1 MRSQLLGGNL
11 SMIRR
16 QSNAQGFVLIAALL
30 LLFLLSG
37 VAVGVMMMTNSELSI
52 GGNDKESQIAFY
64 GAESGMEK
72 LTSDLAS
79 LYAAKQSPSAADIQ
93 ALTYATNTPNSAM
106 VGSMTYAESINFPV
120 DGLGNPAKPTS
131 EIISSGPNQ
140 GLTALILPMTLSV
153 NSLRP
158 SNASANITRNVEV
171 ALIPVFQFGVFSS
184 TDMNFMNGAT
194 FTFGGRV
201 HTNGNLF
208 LTTQAGG
215 NTLFGSKITVG
226 GEVLR
231 DPMQN
236 SYPPG
241 SSFNGS
247 VFIPK
252 ATGGCDTAIAA
263 LRAPNSSETNCVG
276 FGPTSASWL
285 GGMPVGSG
293 SGNGSWVTTS
303 T

>member
-1 MRSQLLGGNL
+1 
-11 SMIRR
+11 MIRR

-194 FTFGGRV
+194 LPSEAAFT
-201 HTNGNLF
+201 
-208 LTTQAGG
+208 
-215 NTLFGSKITVG
+215 
-226 GEVLR
+226 
-231 DPMQN
+231 P
-236 SYPPG
+236 
-241 SSFNGS
+241 
-247 VFIPK
+247 
-252 ATGGCDTAIAA
+252 TAI
-263 LRAPNSSETNCVG
+263 S
-276 FGPTSASWL
+276 F
-285 GGMPVGSG
+285 
-293 SGNGSWVTTS
+293 
-303 T
+303 